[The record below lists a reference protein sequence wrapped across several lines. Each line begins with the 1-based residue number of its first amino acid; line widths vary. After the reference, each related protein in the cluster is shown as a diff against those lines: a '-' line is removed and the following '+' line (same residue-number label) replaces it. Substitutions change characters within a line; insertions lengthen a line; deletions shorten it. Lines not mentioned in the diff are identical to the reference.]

1 MRAILRNSHLALVR
15 ASITATGL
23 ELLWGNLGAPLKKL
37 WSVSVILSVCTGVL
51 VLMLVTLFT
60 VAAKQHFDSRKAA
73 SHRLS
78 IATIAQ
84 QFVVADEDL
93 RDERG
98 AVDAVRRSGGPAS
111 AFDLNRIA
119 KFRVRSEAAL
129 ATLNALLKTEA
140 NVLSTPERQRLARM
154 QYRYEAGYAGMTRML
169 RLPAQARSKAIEAEW
184 VSATNDIIAA
194 FENEIVLL
202 SLKLSGIDSFIDEMM
217 KAGNIA
223 MAVRHQAGID
233 RAVVAAAIRR
243 ATPLNEKDHIQ
254 FAEMKVA
261 AASPWS
267 VILGAAKNPSFP
279 APLWKA
285 VQQAQ
290 KIYFVEQVGEHD
302 AILAQLDKGM
312 RPSLSATNW
321 TQRSNRGLSAVTNVS
336 RVAFEQARSHL
347 REQTGLAQSRFI
359 GALVLIL
366 VAVSVAALAFLL
378 IFQRVI
384 RPLRILTGAMEAV
397 IDGDMKR
404 LIPMQD
410 RKDEFGQFARTV
422 SLFRDASL
430 ERERLQSELMEN
442 LSAKEA
448 AEAASKVKSEFLAN
462 MSHELRTPL
471 NAIIGFSDV
480 MRSRLFGPMHAR
492 YEEYATLINESGQH
506 LLSLITDILDLSK
519 IEAGKFI
526 LDPRPVDLAE
536 SVAACLE
543 MTRRRAD
550 ETGIMLSASVPDDL
564 PMLIADPRSVKQ
576 ILLNLLSNAVKF
588 TPPGGSVSLSAQA
601 MGERLLLTVHDTG
614 IGIPG
619 KALARIGHAFEQAN
633 NDPMRA
639 REGTGLGLALV
650 RSLVQQHGGSLHIDS
665 LEGVGTTVSIEL
677 PFVCGQRIAA

>member
-1 MRAILRNSHLALVR
+1 MVR
-15 ASITATGL
+15 ASITAAGL
-23 ELLWGNLGAPLKKL
+23 ELLRGNLGAPVKKL
-37 WSVSVILSVCTGVL
+37 RSVSIILSVCTGLL

-60 VAAKQHFDSRKAA
+60 ADAKRHFDSHQAA

-78 IATIAQ
+78 IVTIARQ
-84 QFVVADEDL
+84 LVVADEYL

-98 AVDAVRRSGGPAS
+98 VVDIAYRSDGPITAS
-111 AFDLNRIA
+111 GLERIA
-119 KFRVRSEAAL
+119 RFRGRSSAAL
-129 ATLNALLKTEA
+129 AMLNALLKTE
-140 NVLSTPERQRLARM
+140 NGVLSAPERQRLTRMQSRYETGSARM
-154 QYRYEAGYAGMTRML
+154 SDML
-169 RLPAQARSKAIEAEW
+169 RLPTPNRSQAIFAEW
-184 VSATNDIIAA
+184 GAATNELIAA
-194 FENEIVLL
+194 FENEIVTL
-202 SLKLSGIDSFIDEMM
+202 SLRLSGIDSFIDEMM

-223 MAVRHQAGID
+223 MAVRQQAGTD
-233 RAVVAAAIRR
+233 RAVLAGAIAR
-243 ATPLNEKDHIQ
+243 AVPLGEKDHIQ

-279 APLWKA
+279 APLGNA

-312 RPSLSATNW
+312 PPSLSAAGW

-336 RVAFEQARSHL
+336 RVAFEQAKGHL
-347 REQTGLAQSRFI
+347 REQTSLAQQRFI
-359 GALVLIL
+359 GALILIL
-366 VAVSVAALAFLL
+366 VAVSIAALAFLL

-404 LIPMQD
+404 VIPMQD
-410 RKDEFGQFARTV
+410 RRDEFGQFARTV
-422 SLFRDASL
+422 SLFRDATL

-480 MRSRLFGPMHAR
+480 MRSRLFGSMHAR
-492 YEEYATLINESGQH
+492 YEEYAALINESGQH

-536 SVAACLE
+536 SVATCLE
-543 MTRRRAD
+543 MTRRRAE
-550 ETGIMLSASVPDDL
+550 ETGITLSASVPDDL

-588 TPPGGSVSLSAQA
+588 TPAGGAVSLSVQA
-601 MGERLLLTVHDTG
+601 LGGRLHLAVHDTG

-650 RSLVQQHGGSLHIDS
+650 RSLVEQHGGSLHIDS
-665 LEGVGTTVSIEL
+665 QEGVGTTVSIEL
-677 PFVCGQRIAA
+677 PLVCGQRIAA